1 MPGGVDPIYQ
11 QQQQQ
16 YFYNKG
22 LERAKKAQRERK
34 VSRVKPGFV
43 LAVAFVLVLAAL
55 FVLLGGLGIFD
66 HQHVMVDGISYR
78 IGSGGNNLAEK
89 FAEFG
94 LIIHPANDT
103 AYHIFLCHTLQTNA
117 YSPVFCYIGKIRRNK
132 NISGGSGRYSFLSFL

>member
-34 VSRVKPGFV
+34 VSRLKPGFV
-43 LAVAFVLVLAAL
+43 LAVAFVLVLAVL

-66 HQHVMVDGISYR
+66 HQHVHQNNNYLPQYYPSTTQLMSRVWTSGAGSQACYR
-78 IGSGGNNLAEK
+78 HDSQPLPLLK
-89 FAEFG
+89 
-94 LIIHPANDT
+94 
-103 AYHIFLCHTLQTNA
+103 IFDNPFPL
-117 YSPVFCYIGKIRRNK
+117 
-132 NISGGSGRYSFLSFL
+132 FLSAILRSVISFSSRFL